1 MSKKGSKA
9 IIIFFSIV
17 LTVVL
22 VALTALFIAR
32 LFLATDD
39 GGKAS
44 AANKKNEDTTS
55 MPETEDKYLNV
66 LMLGS
71 DEASGLYD
79 MMMIMSYN
87 MTQQSVSVVQIP
99 RDTYLEYTSGNYR
112 KINGAIAA
120 LGGEKQFCEFL
131 SDAMC
136 ISIDNYFSIDLD
148 AMGEI
153 VDVLGGIEINIPFDM
168 NYDDPEQALFIH
180 LKKGKTMLD
189 GDMARQFVRYR
200 SGYTDGDVGR
210 IDAQKIF
217 LAALVNKLKS
227 DTSFFELTEVITS
240 VIDDVK
246 TDMSISNIIS
256 LARQAFSIQADK
268 IRFVTLAGEGT
279 IASKSGA
286 SYYVI
291 SCPAAIRIVNEFLG
305 ARANSDNFDK
315 DRLFLNER
323 YDSFGEIYYR
333 DIDFQVYDAN
343 SLVSYGIEIS
353 HK

>member
-17 LTVVL
+17 LTVLL
-22 VALTALFIAR
+22 VALTVLFIAR
-32 LFLATDD
+32 LFLVTDD

-44 AANKKNEDTTS
+44 AVDKNTEDTVV
-55 MPETEDKYLNV
+55 PEKEDKYLNV

-79 MMMIMSYN
+79 MIMLVSYN
-87 MTQQSVSVVQIP
+87 ITKQSVSVVQIP
-99 RDTYLEYTSGNYR
+99 RDTYLEYTSGDYK
-112 KINGAIAA
+112 KINGAVAA

-153 VDVLGGIEINIPFDM
+153 VDVLGGIEVDVPFDM
-168 NYDDPEQALFIH
+168 NYDDPAQGLTIC
-180 LKKGKTMLD
+180 LKKGRTVLD

-200 SGYTDGDVGR
+200 SGYTEGDVGR

-217 LAALVNKLKS
+217 LAALVNKLKG
-227 DTSFFELTEVITS
+227 DTSFFELTEVIGS

-256 LARQAFSIQADK
+256 LARQAFSIQAEK
-268 IRFVTLAGEGT
+268 VRFVTLAGEGT
-279 IASKSGA
+279 VASKSGA

-291 SCPAAIRIVNEFLG
+291 SRPSAIRIVNEFLG
-305 ARANSDNFDK
+305 ARASEDNFDK
-315 DRLFLNER
+315 GRLFLNER
-323 YDSFGEIYYR
+323 YDSFEDIYYR
-333 DIDFQVYDAN
+333 EIDFRVYDAN
-343 SLVSYGIEIS
+343 SLVSEGIDIS

>member
-1 MSKKGSKA
+1 MSKIGSKV

-17 LTVVL
+17 LTIVL
-22 VALTALFIAR
+22 VALTAFFIAR
-32 LFLATDD
+32 LFLITDD

-44 AANKKNEDTTS
+44 ALDKDSKDTVV
-55 MPETEDKYLNV
+55 PEEEDKLLNV

-79 MMMIMSYN
+79 MIMLVSYN
-87 MTQQSVSVVQIP
+87 MTKQSVSVVQIP
-99 RDTYLEYTSGNYR
+99 RDTYLEYTSGDYR
-112 KINGAIAA
+112 KINGAVAA
-120 LGGEKQFCEFL
+120 LGGEKQFCKFL

-148 AMGEI
+148 AMAEI

-168 NYDDPEQALFIH
+168 NYDDPEQALSIH
-180 LKKGKTMLD
+180 LKKGITMLD

-200 SGYTDGDVGR
+200 SGYTEGDIGR

-227 DTSFFELTEVITS
+227 DTSFFELTEVIGS
-240 VIDDVK
+240 VIDDIN
-246 TDMSISNIIS
+246 TDMSIASIIS
-256 LARQAFSIQADK
+256 LARQAFSIQASK
-268 IRFVTLAGEGT
+268 VRFVTLAGEGAV
-279 IASKSGA
+279 ASKSGA

-291 SCPAAIRIVNEFLG
+291 SRSSAIRIVNEFLG
-305 ARANSDNFDK
+305 AHTDDDNFDK

-323 YDSFGEIYYR
+323 YKDFGDIYYG
-333 DIDFQVYDAN
+333 DVDFEVYDAN
-343 SLVSYGIEIS
+343 SLMSYGIEIP